1 MAEPVLASIETYAKE
16 RVPLHQGEVKLRK
29 ALNYIL
35 NQMQYLKNYLASSE
49 LTCDNN
55 FQICELLEDA
65 QEQPRTISQRAI
77 YRKIA

>member
-1 MAEPVLASIETYAKE
+1 
-16 RVPLHQGEVKLRK
+16 VKLRK

-35 NQMQYLKNYLASSE
+35 NQMQYLRNYLASSE

-65 QEQPRTISQRAI
+65 QEQPRTITHRACC
-77 YRKIA
+77 RIAA